1 MNIGTYVFAQVVEY
15 LPRHAFQRAVK
26 KHRGERYTKYLS
38 CHDQLLTLMFGQL
51 AYRESLRDIAACL
64 NTHEAK
70 LYHLGFRS
78 VPQLSALA
86 RANEKRSWRIF
97 RDLCLALIME
107 ARTLYANEPSIA
119 EDIASSVY
127 CVDATS
133 IDLCLSLFPTLPF
146 VSTKGAVRLHLGL
159 DIRGSIPAFF
169 DMTSGKV
176 HETTFLDSI
185 VYEPGA
191 FYILDRGFVD
201 YARLHRI
208 HTAGSFFVV
217 RAKTNMRFA
226 RRYSRSVG
234 ETITCDQIGML
245 HNSRYPD
252 TLRRI
257 KYTDAEGHTYVFL
270 TNNLSISAESVA
282 LLYKH
287 RWRIE
292 LFFKWIKQHL
302 KIKRFWGHSEN
313 AVKLQICVALA
324 TYLTVS
330 ILKKRLGLTQNLYE
344 ILQIVSVSLF
354 DKSGLAAL
362 FSEKSADMKIAPSE
376 NMASLFDF

>member
-1 MNIGTYVFAQVVEY
+1 MHIGTYVFAQVVEY
-15 LPRHAFQRAVK
+15 LPRHGFDRLVQR
-26 KHRGERYTKYLS
+26 HRGERYTKRLS
-38 CHDQLLTLMFGQL
+38 CRDQLLALVFGQL
-51 AYRESLRDIAACL
+51 SYRESLRDVTLCL
-64 NTHEAK
+64 ETHRAK

-78 VPQLSALA
+78 LPQLSALA
-86 RANEKRSWRIF
+86 RANEKRSWKIF
-97 RDLCLALIME
+97 RDLCLSLIIE
-107 ARTLYANEPSIA
+107 ARTLYTAEPAIA
-119 EDIASSVY
+119 DDIASSVY
-127 CVDATS
+127 AIDATS

-146 VSTKGAVRLHLGL
+146 VATKGAVRLHLGL

-191 FYILDRGFVD
+191 FYVLDRGYID

-208 HTAGSFFVV
+208 HTSGAFFVV
-217 RAKTNMRFA
+217 RAKMNTRFL
-226 RRYSRSVG
+226 RRYSRPTNEG
-234 ETITCDQIGML
+234 ITCDQVGVL
-245 HNSRYPD
+245 ENDRYPD

-257 KYTDAEGHTYVFL
+257 KYTDTEGHTYVFL
-270 TNNLSISAESVA
+270 TNKLSVSAESVA
-282 LLYKH
+282 LLYKN
-287 RWRIE
+287 RWQIE

-313 AVKLQICVALA
+313 TVKLQICVALA
-324 TYLTVS
+324 TYLTVA

-344 ILQIVSVSLF
+344 ILQILSVSLF
-354 DKSGLAAL
+354 DKSGLTEL
-362 FSEKSADMKIAPSE
+362 FSKKTAETKITHSE